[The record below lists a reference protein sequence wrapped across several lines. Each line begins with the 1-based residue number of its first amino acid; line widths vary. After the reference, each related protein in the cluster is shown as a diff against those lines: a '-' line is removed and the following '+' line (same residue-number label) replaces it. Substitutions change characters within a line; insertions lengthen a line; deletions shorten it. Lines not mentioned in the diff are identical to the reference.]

1 MNTNTKNLK
10 DEIKAAEQMF
20 LTVPA
25 DKRDILTGVL
35 LGMELAEQRAAES
48 VEKNTKTA

>member
-1 MNTNTKNLK
+1 MNNNTKTLK

-35 LGMELAEQRAAES
+35 LGMELAESRAAE
-48 VEKNTKTA
+48 VAAENAKTA